1 MFHNIFS
8 RKRRSLTLKRS
19 RSVKNLLLK
28 GKIVLGYSSRRDTI
42 ILLIYI
48 DGFKERTIRFWWTR
62 SMCVVRSLEEICL
75 YNLLKNCN
83 LNDFKVGEVDQSLY
97 RFVDEFISNVNQ
109 SAYLFCE
116 CPTWQYGSKLYNYC
130 DWCLFYRDMVTY
142 CAELNNISWS
152 TRIIKIIRVLD
163 LFYRIANYWNSVNRT
178 VVDGYFQAMKIL
190 DHYVCR
196 KL

>member
-8 RKRRSLTLKRS
+8 RERRSLTLKRY

-28 GKIVLGYSSRRDTI
+28 GKIVFGYSSRHDTI

-48 DGFKERTIRFWWTR
+48 DGFKERTIRFWWNR
-62 SMCVVRSLEEICL
+62 SMFVVRSLEEICL
-75 YNLLKNCN
+75 HNLLKNCN

-97 RFVDEFISNVNQ
+97 CFVDEFISNVTQ

-116 CPTWQYGSKLYNYC
+116 CPTWQCGSKLYNYG

-152 TRIIKIIRVLD
+152 TKIIKIIRVLD
-163 LFYRIANYWNSVNRT
+163 LFI
-178 VVDGYFQAMKIL
+178 G
-190 DHYVCR
+190 
-196 KL
+196 

>member
-1 MFHNIFS
+1 M
-8 RKRRSLTLKRS
+8 
-19 RSVKNLLLK
+19 
-28 GKIVLGYSSRRDTI
+28 
-42 ILLIYI
+42 
-48 DGFKERTIRFWWTR
+48 
-62 SMCVVRSLEEICL
+62 VRSLEEICL

-97 RFVDEFISNVNQ
+97 CFVDEFISNVNQ

-116 CPTWQYGSKLYNYC
+116 CTTWQYGSELYNYC
-130 DWCLFYRDMVTY
+130 DWSLFYRDMVTY

-178 VVDGYFQAMKIL
+178 VVDGYFQAMKIR
-190 DHYVCR
+190 DHYVC
-196 KL
+196 